1 MDGKATSMVFFGT
14 LFSLWYFLLLLAF
27 LTLPYLQQFGTST
40 TSICAPPIP
49 YIVALCTMG
58 NW

>member
-1 MDGKATSMVFFGT
+1 MDGKATSMVLFGT
-14 LFSLWYFLLLLAF
+14 FFSLWYFLLLLDLF
-27 LTLPYLQQFGTST
+27 TLPYLQPFGTST
-40 TSICAPPIP
+40 TSICAPPIT